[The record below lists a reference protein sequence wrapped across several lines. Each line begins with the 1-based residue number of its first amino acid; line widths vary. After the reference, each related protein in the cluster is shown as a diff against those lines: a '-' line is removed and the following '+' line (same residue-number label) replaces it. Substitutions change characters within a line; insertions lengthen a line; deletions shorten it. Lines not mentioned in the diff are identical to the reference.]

1 MFRPDRLIK
10 LRKEKKL
17 TQEDLARKVRTT
29 KGTISNYE
37 NGHSTPPHETLVM
50 LADVLDVTTD
60 HLLGRN
66 QTDGEEV
73 SLIEDPE
80 LSVMF
85 RDLKNASPEIREETR
100 RFLEFILERER
111 NRQPADK
118 PQTT

>member
-1 MFRPDRLIK
+1 MFRPERLIK

-17 TQEDLARKVRTT
+17 TQEELARKVSTT

-37 NGHSTPPHETLVM
+37 NGHSTPPHETLVQ
-50 LADVLDVTTD
+50 LANILEVTTD

-66 QTDGEEV
+66 QSDADAV
-73 SLIEDPE
+73 SLVDDPE
-80 LSVMF
+80 LSLMF

-111 NRQPADK
+111 TRQPADRQQK
-118 PQTT
+118 